1 MFSSFM
7 RMRELP
13 ELYEIT
19 FSSWSIPE
27 RTFLCIRMISAVEN
41 HPGREFLCIRM
52 HSAVENNPWQRIS
65 LNQDDFCC
73 GKSSLS
79 EDFFESG

>member
-1 MFSSFM
+1 MFPSFM

-52 HSAVENNPWQRIS
+52 ISAVENHLWERIP
-65 LNQDDFCC
+65 LYQDAFR
-73 GKSSLS
+73 G
-79 EDFFESG
+79 